1 MKKIISFFL
10 VIMLMF
16 TMFIFNVSVNAATVT
31 EEKAVWTQNFD
42 GEEGVDYSKSPALL
56 NASAYKSYAEGGRAG
71 AAGDGHLTYKQDGS
85 NGYYSISTTKGGQ
98 VSGKVFINQN
108 YYEVGKTYRI
118 ICDVKFVP
126 CKGCTDTKKSVEAVI
141 LEGTKITQMLNSSGF
156 ANANTT
162 SWTTISTA
170 AFTYTNDLKAIS
182 GGLNLRLNCGTD
194 KGYTVDGTVLYN
206 EVLVDNV
213 RVVEVSEVEVTIG
226 SVFSGLKVCDF
237 DSFDSEYR
245 FNALDY
251 ATNSNLSPKIAID
264 TTMDANGNGKSLKLY
279 HSADART
286 TLKGFF
292 DDADLGKR
300 FKVSLKVYPTVASP
314 KGIRFGAKLED
325 VSNSNWYSGTDV
337 KYYSVGATA
346 ADGCDL
352 VVNTWNTVN
361 FEFTM
366 PSEMEDVTLASLAI
380 DQRYDKD
387 NTTPYSSELY
397 IDDIEI
403 TKISSEFYNMKS
415 CDFNSFDSN
424 YMFTSLDYATNSG
437 LSPKIAI
444 DDTMDANGNGKS
456 LKLYHTADA
465 RTTLKGFF
473 VKEDLG
479 KTFTVSMKIYPTVAS
494 PKGVRVGAKFEN
506 ATNGNWYS
514 GTDTN
519 YYAVGN
525 EINDE
530 LPMVANSWNTV
541 SFEFTLPNSL
551 ADVSLICLAIDQRYD
566 NDNTTPYSSELYIDD
581 IVITEYVA
589 PEKLTLPA
597 IFADN
602 MVLQRNKPIPVW
614 GFGGTAGDEI
624 TVSIDST
631 SVTGTVDENGDFYVE
646 LPAMQAATNKTLII
660 KNNTDNT
667 TQEFKN
673 VGIGEV
679 WYCGGQSNME
689 LTLTNTWDIDD
700 LVADMPNV
708 DVRSY
713 KVSVTSS
720 YQPKKDLPSGS
731 GWKIVNTKSV
741 TAIGYIA
748 AAKLYKELNVPIAL
762 IECYQGGS
770 AAQAWLSYEK
780 VFAPEREAVY
790 NNPNWRPANSNGT
803 FNSWGCE
810 GRTLWEDYDYYWSI
824 GKIFPTTSKEGTL
837 INGTAG
843 SAGQRFAP
851 TSFYNAMQAPLAN
864 YAIAGVMWYQGESQ
878 PNARLWEQY
887 NYILYD
893 LISQWREDFK
903 DENLPVMIVQLAPYG
918 SESGR
923 EFREIRQVQLDTHK
937 RMDNVQVIS
946 TAYEGNIGST
956 DPSGSIHPA
965 TKRPVGE
972 RMGNTILATVYGKDI
987 EYSGPEYDWMEVKDN
1002 KAILHFTHVADGLK
1016 VKDGQSALTG
1026 FTISSDGTTFVEATA
1041 TIKNDTV
1048 EVYAEGVTN
1057 PVAVNYAFVNYAKG
1071 ADNTTPNHLGGNLE
1085 NSINQPAFPFKASLT
1100 DPHIN
1105 VIKFTDSMSKELK
1118 ALTNADIN
1126 AGVNFNIE
1134 IYELAHNKTT
1144 HKVIVALYNGE
1155 NMETAKVYSTQFNTA
1170 GNCIVSGQIQSNALL
1185 NNGKI
1190 KVFLWDGFDKIQ
1202 PLSSSMIT
1210 NIIQ

>member
-1 MKKIISFFL
+1 MKKLISLFL
-10 VIMLMF
+10 VLTVVF
-16 TMFIFNVSVNAATVT
+16 TMFNFTVNAATVT
-31 EEKAVWTQNFD
+31 EENVVWTQNFD
-42 GEEGVDYSKSPALL
+42 GETGVDFSADPALK
-56 NASAYKSYAEGGRAG
+56 NANAYTSYADGGRAG
-71 AAGDGHLTYKQDGS
+71 AAANGHLTYIKEGT

-98 VSGKVFINQN
+98 VAGKVFINQN
-108 YYEVGKTYRI
+108 AFEVGKSYKVFL
-118 ICDVKFVP
+118 DAKYVP
-126 CKGCTDTKKSVEAVI
+126 CEGNTK
-141 LEGTKITQMLNSSGF
+141 TQMGISAYILKGTGHTSLENSTGNVII
-156 ANANTT
+156 NAT
-162 SWTTISTA
+162 SWSTFSTA
-170 AFTYTNDLKAIS
+170 AFTYTDELKAIT
-182 GGLNLRLNCGTD
+182 GGLNLRVECGTD
-194 KGYTVDGTVLYN
+194 NGTNVDGTVLYN
-206 EVLVDNV
+206 KIYIDNV
-213 RVVEVSEVEVTIG
+213 RVVEVSEVETI
-226 SVFSGLKVCDF
+226 STSI
-237 DSFDSEYR
+237 
-245 FNALDY
+245 FN
-251 ATNSNLSPKIAID
+251 NK
-264 TTMDANGNGKSLKLY
+264 
-279 HSADART
+279 
-286 TLKGFF
+286 
-292 DDADLGKR
+292 
-300 FKVSLKVYPTVASP
+300 
-314 KGIRFGAKLED
+314 
-325 VSNSNWYSGTDV
+325 
-337 KYYSVGATA
+337 
-346 ADGCDL
+346 
-352 VVNTWNTVN
+352 
-361 FEFTM
+361 
-366 PSEMEDVTLASLAI
+366 
-380 DQRYDKD
+380 
-387 NTTPYSSELY
+387 
-397 IDDIEI
+397 
-403 TKISSEFYNMKS
+403 KS
-415 CDFNSFDSN
+415 CDFNSFDTN
-424 YMFTSLDYATNSG
+424 YGFTSLDYATNSG

-456 LKLYHTADA
+456 LKLYHSADARTTLKGFFVEADLGKRFKVSLKVYPTVESEKGIRFGAKLENSTNSNWYSETDKKYYSVGATADAGCDLVVNTWNAVNFEFTMPKEMEDVSLACLTIDQRYDNDTTTPYSSELYIDDIKITRISSEFYNMKSCDFNSFDTNYVFTSLDYATNSGLSPKIAIDDTMDANGNGKSLKLYHSADA

-479 KTFTVSMKIYPTVAS
+479 KTFTVSMKVYPTVAS
-494 PKGVRVGAKFEN
+494 PKGIRVGAKFEN

-525 EINDE
+525 VINDE
-530 LPMVANSWNTV
+530 LPMVANSWNSI

-551 ADVSLICLAIDQRYD
+551 NDPSLICLAIDQRYD

-602 MVLQRNKPIPVW
+602 MILQRNKPIPVW
-614 GFGGTAGDEI
+614 GFSGTPGDEI

-631 SVTGTVDENGDFYVE
+631 SVTDTVDENGDFYVE
-646 LPAMQAATNKTLII
+646 LPAMQAATNKTLIV

-667 TQEFKN
+667 TYEFNN

-700 LVADMPNV
+700 LVADMENV
-708 DVRSY
+708 DVRSF

-720 YQPKKDLPSGS
+720 YEPKKDLPSGS

-780 VFAPEREAVY
+780 VFAPEREAIY
-790 NNPNWRPANSNGT
+790 NNPNWKPANASGT

-810 GRTLWEDYDYYWSI
+810 GRTMWEDYDYYWSI
-824 GKIFPTTSKEGTL
+824 GEIYPTTNAKGTL

-918 SESGR
+918 SEAGR

-937 RMDNVQVIS
+937 RMDNVEVIC

-956 DPSGSIHPA
+956 DPGGSIHPA

-987 EYSGPEYDWMEVKDN
+987 EYCGPEYEWMEVKEN
-1002 KAILHFTHVADGLK
+1002 KVILHFTHIAEGLK
-1016 VKDGQSALTG
+1016 IKDGQTELKG
-1026 FTISSDGTTFVEATA
+1026 FTISADGNTFVDATA
-1041 TIKNDTV
+1041 TIAGDTV
-1048 EVYAEGVTN
+1048 EVYAESVTN
-1057 PVAVNYAFVNYAKG
+1057 PVAVNYAFVNYAK
-1071 ADNTTPNHLGGNLE
+1071 ADNSASPNWLGGTLE
-1085 NSINQPAFPFKASLT
+1085 NSIGQPAFPFKASLT
-1100 DPHIN
+1100 DPFIKD
-1105 VIKFTDSMSKELK
+1105 IKFFDETKVITS
-1118 ALTNADIN
+1118 LTAADIKN
-1126 AGVNFNIE
+1126 GIKFDAE
-1134 IYELAHNKTT
+1134 IYELGHTKTE

-1155 NMETAKVYSTQFNTA
+1155 NMVSAKVYSTQFNTA
-1170 GNCIVSGQIQSNALL
+1170 GNYVVSGDIKSDLTV

-1190 KVFLWDGFDKIQ
+1190 KIFLWDGFDKIQ
-1202 PLSSSMIT
+1202 PLSSSKIT
-1210 NIIQ
+1210 TISE